1 MDEFSIEINELKRLS
16 VHELDHVLRLS
27 NGAIK
32 EFDIKSKFSVLII
45 TNFGHIEAEIY
56 DTDSRDDVGLTML
69 STAFSRIDDAS
80 PPVIFLKNAKITPFG
95 QSSPGHIIEQMA
107 LFTDQIVGLSFK

>member
-1 MDEFSIEINELKRLS
+1 MNDLSSNLNELKRMS
-16 VHELDHVLRLS
+16 VHELDHVLKLS

-32 EFDIKSKFSVLII
+32 EFNLETKFNVLII

-56 DTDSRDDVGLTML
+56 DTDSRDDIGLTIL
-69 STAFSRIDDAS
+69 STAFSRLDDGF

-95 QSSPGHIIEQMA
+95 QSNPGHIIEHMA
-107 LFTDQIVGLSFK
+107 LFTDQIVGISFK